1 MKITVLT
8 YLEKEGAEVSDVAV
22 EQVAEALRQG
32 GHKVSLL
39 GIHGDVRKLTQ
50 KSFSSPSR
58 SFGSG
63 IFDHGKG
70 RDEGHGHGHG
80 NHGD

>member
-1 MKITVLT
+1 MKSGKSTPKKSYAKPKLT
-8 YLEKEGAEVSDVAV
+8 T
-22 EQVAEALRQG
+22 
-32 GHKVSLL
+32 
-39 GIHGDVRKLTQ
+39 HGDVRKLTQ